1 MGSGFLALVLHAH
14 LPFVRHPEHE
24 DFLEEDWLFEAI
36 TESYLPLIA
45 MMQRLVR
52 DEVPVKLTMTV
63 TPTLCAMLGDELL
76 RARYVRYLDRAL
88 ELAAREM
95 ERNKDDAHLRALA
108 ECFLMDEEFLHAFR
122 RCPAH
127 AVVADI
133 RIGTSDGYD
142 LLKAIRDTNAEYKG
156 FTPVIAVTGFA
167 SQEDKDRAI
176 AAGFSGYFAKPFN
189 PAEVVEAVGELL
201 SHPQNLAA

>member
-1 MGSGFLALVLHAH
+1 MSTLNN
-14 LPFVRHPEHE
+14 
-24 DFLEEDWLFEAI
+24 
-36 TESYLPLIA
+36 
-45 MMQRLVR
+45 
-52 DEVPVKLTMTV
+52 MTV
-63 TPTLCAMLGDELL
+63 LLVDDNVDSCDLL
-76 RARYVRYLDRAL
+76 RFVFEDAGASVVTAQSVDSALD
-88 ELAAREM
+88 
-95 ERNKDDAHLRALA
+95 
-108 ECFLMDEEFLHAFR
+108 AFR

-133 RIGTSDGYD
+133 RIGIADGYD

-189 PAEVVEAVGELL
+189 PTEVVEAVGELL
-201 SHPQNLAA
+201 SHPQNRAA